1 MSCPLKVIL
10 NKHKKAIS
18 KMEVKKN
25 LIWQMMFGEKKLHVN
40 FCGNQYI

>member
-18 KMEVKKN
+18 KMEVKKKSDMAN
-25 LIWQMMFGEKKLHVN
+25 DVWRKKVT
-40 FCGNQYI
+40 CGNQYI